1 MVIVKTVLK
10 DSKEYLEALSL
21 RIDVLRKPLGLSY
34 AQTDLDL
41 EKDDIHFV
49 AIKNDRVLGCLLL
62 RPLSNSL
69 IKMRQVAVHSDFQK
83 LGIGQALVAASEE
96 YARTQGILKIE
107 LSARKDAVPFYQR
120 LGYLN
125 TGEPYIE
132 VTLPHQKME
141 KHLGK

>member
-1 MVIVKTVLK
+1 MLLIKIVLK

-49 AIKNDRVLGCLLL
+49 AIKSNQVVGCLLL
-62 RPLSNSL
+62 RPLSPTL
-69 IKMRQVAVHSDFQK
+69 IKMRQVAVQSDYQK
-83 LGIGQALVAASEE
+83 LGIGQALVTASEE

-125 TGEPYIE
+125 TGEPYFE

-141 KHLGK
+141 KYINK